1 MNKAVGLFFATLAGV
16 LIVGFSYVF
25 AQENTAQGGVAL
37 NLEITDSAAGVGD
50 IISVAG
56 DNFKRSDAAYDD
68 KVYGVV
74 VEAPIL
80 SVRPKADNTKA
91 VITSGQASVKV
102 TNSGGNITSGDIIA
116 TSSNAG
122 VGQKATQAGFVLGKA
137 LANWES
143 ADVGQIP
150 VEVQIG
156 YSQIGESAAQGGTL
170 QSIISDP
177 GRLRLLLAVVL
188 AIFVLLGGVFAF
200 ARLVNTGV
208 AAIGRNPLARA
219 AITRGMIVSGSVVV
233 VIMLAGFG
241 VAIALVMLGSQ

>member
-1 MNKAVGLFFATLAGV
+1 MNKAIGLFFATFAGV
-16 LIVGFSYVF
+16 LIFSFSYVF

-37 NLEITDSAAGVGD
+37 NLEITDSAVGVGD

-56 DNFKRSDAAYDD
+56 DNFKRSEADYDD
-68 KVYGVV
+68 KVYGVI

-80 SVRPKADNTKA
+80 SVRPKTDNTKA
-91 VITSGQASVKV
+91 VITSGQALVKV
-102 TNSGGNITSGDIIA
+102 TNAGGNIQSGDFIT
-116 TSSNAG
+116 TSTSAG
-122 VGQKATQAGFVLGKA
+122 VGQKATQSGIVLGKA
-137 LANWES
+137 LAAYQS
-143 ADVGQIP
+143 GDVGQIS

-156 YSQIGESAAQGGTL
+156 YNQIGEDSAQNGLL

-177 GRLRLLLAVVL
+177 SRLRLLLAVVL
-188 AIFVLLGGVFAF
+188 AIFVLLGGIFAF

-233 VIMLAGFG
+233 VIVIAGLG
-241 VAIALVMLGSQ
+241 AAVALVMLGSQ